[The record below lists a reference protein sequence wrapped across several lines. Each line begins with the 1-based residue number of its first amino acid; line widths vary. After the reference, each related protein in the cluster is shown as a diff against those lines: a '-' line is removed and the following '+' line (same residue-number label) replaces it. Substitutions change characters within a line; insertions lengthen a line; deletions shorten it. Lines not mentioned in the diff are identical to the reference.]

1 MSDVTARITELY
13 LYPIKSCAGIRV
25 NEALLTPTGLQYD
38 RHFMLIDENGVMQS
52 QRDHARMAL
61 IVPSIDGDRIHIDAP
76 EMPRLSSGLNA
87 DGAARAVQIWD
98 DVVSGLDMGDDAA
111 AWFSEALDQRVRLV
125 RFNAAVARPC
135 SKKWTGDDHASTEF
149 ADGYPLLL
157 IGTASMAELNRRL
170 TESNQTTVD
179 VRRFRPNIVMDGIE
193 AHDEDLL
200 EWLNVDQQIQLKNVK
215 PCTRCPIPD
224 IDPNTALSQ
233 PSVTDALLHYRR
245 NARMDDALTF
255 GMNAIIRQGSGQSIR
270 VGMTIAADYVF

>member
-76 EMPRLSSGLNA
+76 NMPQLSIALNA
-87 DGAARAVQIWD
+87 DGAARPVQIWD

-111 AWFSEALDQRVRLV
+111 AWFSEALGQRVRLV

-135 SKKWTGDDHASTEF
+135 SNKWTGDDHASTEF

-224 IDPNTALSQ
+224 IDPDTALSQ
-233 PSVTDALLHYRR
+233 SSVTDALLHYRR